1 MTGVLLNDKFGRF
14 CFTLIF
20 AGFNLTFF
28 PMHYLGMEGMPRRTH
43 TYHEGMGFDDP
54 NKLATIG
61 AFILGFGILF
71 SVIQIFYT
79 VINRKKL
86 PQCGND
92 PWDARTLEWSLP
104 SPVPVY
110 NFARTPIIKAR
121 DQHWE
126 DKYGSEELKMDYEPD
141 DGHGVHMPDRSWWP
155 LWCGLGIL
163 ILGFG
168 LITRK
173 MVFHLPGGAT
183 WEPNFEIFSV
193 GVFITLI
200 SIVFWA
206 IEGPGGYHLHPEEDK
221 TDS

>member
-1 MTGVLLNDKFGRF
+1 M
-14 CFTLIF
+14 
-20 AGFNLTFF
+20 
-28 PMHYLGMEGMPRRTH
+28 
-43 TYHEGMGFDDP
+43 
-54 NKLATIG
+54 
-61 AFILGFGILF
+61 
-71 SVIQIFYT
+71 
-79 VINRKKL
+79 RKRSLK
-86 PQCGND
+86 
-92 PWDARTLEWSLP
+92 RTLEWSLP

-126 DKYGSEELKMDYEPD
+126 DKYGSEELKMDEPD

-173 MVFHLPGGAT
+173 MVFHLLVVQRGSLILKYSRS
-183 WEPNFEIFSV
+183 EFSSPS
-193 GVFITLI
+193 

-206 IEGPGGYHLHPEEDK
+206 IEGPEVTTCILKK
-221 TDS
+221 TKQILN